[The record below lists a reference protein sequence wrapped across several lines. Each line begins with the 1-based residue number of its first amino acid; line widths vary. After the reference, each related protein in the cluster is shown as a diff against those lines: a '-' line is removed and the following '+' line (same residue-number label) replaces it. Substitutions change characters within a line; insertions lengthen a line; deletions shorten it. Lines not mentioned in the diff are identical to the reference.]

1 MSLLKK
7 ASIITTPTAYAEDY
21 LYSIKPALSL
31 GAEEITNGN
40 FSVSGTINA
49 TSYSLGFASSDTGGT
64 FTISNQQV
72 TLARI
77 NGSTRLRGTN
87 GVDSLNFLTSGKK
100 YRLVY
105 NVISNNGASA
115 FYYYNGSTG
124 VAAPS
129 TVGQHTIDY
138 TSVGTQFYLET
149 QNNGSNITLDGISIK
164 EITDADFDFDRNST
178 GTRVNEDYL
187 IEDVPYNFVT
197 NSEEFNSSNYTKSGV
212 SVVSNDIMAPNG
224 TLTADKLVEDTS
236 NGAHQIYDAVL
247 TSSGNITNSIMVKAA
262 GRTKIRVNSGSN
274 SHRVDFDLST
284 ATKSNEVGATG
295 SIVSVSDGWYR
306 CIVSWNN
313 TTLAAQYLFIALLD
327 NSGNTSYTGD
337 GSSGVY
343 IWGGQLVKGDQPKEY
358 LKTTD
363 RLDIPRID
371 YTNGEPS
378 ILLEPSRTNL
388 ETKSNEFSTW
398 GVISNTTRTANYTQ
412 SPEGLNNATR
422 LQFTANGYVANT
434 PQILG
439 TYTISCYAKR
449 NDSGTQ
455 NVGFFTNGSGVVNSA
470 WAVTSGGCVK
480 GFNIYFNSHIK
491 CILKLY
497 GNCKDVSGADI
508 SVYGFQIEGLVGL
521 CNISYIH
528 NFRKCSYS

>member
-212 SVVSNDIMAPNG
+212 SVVVTILWLLMA
-224 TLTADKLVEDTS
+224 L
-236 NGAHQIYDAVL
+236 
-247 TSSGNITNSIMVKAA
+247 
-262 GRTKIRVNSGSN
+262 
-274 SHRVDFDLST
+274 
-284 ATKSNEVGATG
+284 
-295 SIVSVSDGWYR
+295 
-306 CIVSWNN
+306 
-313 TTLAAQYLFIALLD
+313 
-327 NSGNTSYTGD
+327 
-337 GSSGVY
+337 
-343 IWGGQLVKGDQPKEY
+343 
-358 LKTTD
+358 
-363 RLDIPRID
+363 
-371 YTNGEPS
+371 
-378 ILLEPSRTNL
+378 
-388 ETKSNEFSTW
+388 
-398 GVISNTTRTANYTQ
+398 
-412 SPEGLNNATR
+412 
-422 LQFTANGYVANT
+422 
-434 PQILG
+434 
-439 TYTISCYAKR
+439 
-449 NDSGTQ
+449 
-455 NVGFFTNGSGVVNSA
+455 
-470 WAVTSGGCVK
+470 
-480 GFNIYFNSHIK
+480 
-491 CILKLY
+491 
-497 GNCKDVSGADI
+497 
-508 SVYGFQIEGLVGL
+508 
-521 CNISYIH
+521 
-528 NFRKCSYS
+528 